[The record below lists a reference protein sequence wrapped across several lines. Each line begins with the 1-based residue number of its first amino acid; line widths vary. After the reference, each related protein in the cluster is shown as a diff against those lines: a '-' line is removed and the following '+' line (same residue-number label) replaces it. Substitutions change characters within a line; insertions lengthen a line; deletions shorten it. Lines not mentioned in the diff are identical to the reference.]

1 MTEISNNRKSNNLL
15 VSKKD
20 QYSQFDGEIEE
31 IKLKDIKSKV
41 KKIKTNIFF
50 KEDNKYKIFNK
61 RRALNSAGNSLFS
74 NVEIKKFINETN
86 KSNIQKGNN
95 YIIRK
100 IGDMKDVIIRN
111 DLIGKLIFKFI
122 YI

>member
-1 MTEISNNRKSNNLL
+1 MR
-15 VSKKD
+15 
-20 QYSQFDGEIEE
+20 
-31 IKLKDIKSKV
+31 
-41 KKIKTNIFF
+41 KIKTNIFF

-111 DLIGKLIFKFI
+111 DFRIFLKKWKKNVVFMSKRKFI
-122 YI
+122 L